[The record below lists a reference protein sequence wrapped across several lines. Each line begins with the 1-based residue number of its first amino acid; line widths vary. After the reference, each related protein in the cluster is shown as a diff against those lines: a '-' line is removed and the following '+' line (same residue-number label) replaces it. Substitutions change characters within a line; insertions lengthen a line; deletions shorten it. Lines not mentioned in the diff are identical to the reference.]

1 MKNQSGAVVRIMKKI
16 ENVISRTV
24 ECGAPKRIELNATHK
39 NMAPNEGSLGALVFV
54 PNPLGLNAV
63 LQRESQKPVG
73 SCN

>member
-39 NMAPNEGSLGALVFV
+39 DMAPNEGSLGALVFV
-54 PNPLGLNAV
+54 PK
-63 LQRESQKPVG
+63 SVG
-73 SCN
+73 VERRFATRKSKACR